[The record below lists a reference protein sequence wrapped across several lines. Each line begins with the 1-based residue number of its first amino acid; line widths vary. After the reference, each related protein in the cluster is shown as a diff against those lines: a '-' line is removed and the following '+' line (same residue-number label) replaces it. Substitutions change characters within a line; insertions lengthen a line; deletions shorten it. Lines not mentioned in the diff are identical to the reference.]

1 MPSAAGGKWQGRPSA
16 QPPLSPQAPG
26 FISGKR
32 RELRGDLGGAL
43 PAAPRQDLR
52 HPHHAMPTH
61 SLASAAS
68 LPQPVDLP
76 HPSSFFPIRLTSVRA
91 PEFCNFVHLNHS
103 TWGCFAGTPRHALCS
118 RSVGRTVWHVSRPP
132 FKMIGFPK
140 RDDSQMLCLQ

>member
-1 MPSAAGGKWQGRPSA
+1 MSALGGWRQMARQA
-16 QPPLSPQAPG
+16 ICTALSPQAPG

-43 PAAPRQDLR
+43 PAAPRLDLR
-52 HPHHAMPTH
+52 RLHQAMPTH

-118 RSVGRTVWHVSRPP
+118 RSVGGTVWHVSRPP